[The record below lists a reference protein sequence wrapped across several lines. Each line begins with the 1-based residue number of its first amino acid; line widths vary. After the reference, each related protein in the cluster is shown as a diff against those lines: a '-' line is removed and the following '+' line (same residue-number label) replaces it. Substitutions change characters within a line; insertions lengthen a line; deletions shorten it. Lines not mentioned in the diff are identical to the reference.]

1 MNAIGG
7 GYRVGH
13 MPYGEREAAKGR
25 PVCPTCGE
33 VFERRGPEDTRTYCC
48 RSCHPRPSRW
58 TAPDPVAP
66 DPPAGC
72 RYCGGPVPPP
82 HTHGARVRKYCCD
95 NHRRMA
101 WRKRNATN
109 T

>member
-25 PVCPTCGE
+25 PVCPTCRE
-33 VFERRGPEDTRTYCC
+33 RFELRGPEDKRTYCC

-58 TAPDPVAP
+58 RGEAPVVTPATTA
-66 DPPAGC
+66 C
-72 RYCGGPVPPP
+72 LYCGGEVPPP
-82 HTHGARVRKYCCD
+82 VHGGRVRKYCCD